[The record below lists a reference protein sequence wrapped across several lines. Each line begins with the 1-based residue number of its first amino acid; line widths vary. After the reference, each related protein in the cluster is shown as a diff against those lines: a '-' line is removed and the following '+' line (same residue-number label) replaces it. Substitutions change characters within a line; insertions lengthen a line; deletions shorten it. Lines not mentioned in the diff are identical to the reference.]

1 MSQRLAEIAGITI
14 VIAAIGAWQLLKF
27 THQYG
32 LFYRL
37 SPEYGGWILAGSLL
51 AMYAVGLL
59 YLLRDK
65 K

>member
-1 MSQRLAEIAGITI
+1 MPQRLAEIAGITI
-14 VIAAIGAWQLLKF
+14 VLGAIGAWQYLKF

-37 SPEYGGWILAGSLL
+37 SPDHGGWILAGSLL
-51 AMYAVGLL
+51 VMYAAGLS
-59 YLLRDK
+59 YLLSGK